1 MTHLFSSFN
10 LRNTRIR
17 NRIMV
22 SPMCQY
28 SSSDGFANEWH
39 LVHLGSR
46 AVGGAGLV
54 MTEATAVSPEGRIS
68 IDDLGL
74 WKHEHIPYLRTIT
87 SFLNDHGAI
96 PAIQLAHAGRKASH
110 SSPWKGDLLLEPDD
124 GGWEMLAPSSIP
136 FSAGSGMPKAMN
148 SRDIEKVKT
157 DFISAATRALEA
169 GFRIIEIHS
178 AHGYLLHE
186 FLSPLT
192 NKRTDEYGGS
202 FENRIRL
209 LLAIVSGI
217 RNVWPERFPLFVRI
231 SCTDWVEGG
240 WAIEDA
246 VAFAGILKE
255 NGVDLIDCSS
265 GGIIS
270 GVTIPAAPGYQVQ
283 FAERVRKEAGIAT
296 GAVGLITTAGQAE
309 KILEKG
315 QADLIIF
322 GREFLRDPYFPFHAA
337 YELGEDVRWPDQY
350 LRAKK
355 KN

>member
-1 MTHLFSSFN
+1 MSLLFTPLTLRSTT
-10 LRNTRIR
+10 LRNRF
-17 NRIMV
+17 MV
-22 SPMCQY
+22 SPMCMY
-28 SSSDGFANEWH
+28 SSDDGFANEWH
-39 LVHLGSR
+39 IVHLGSR
-46 AVGGAGLV
+46 AVGGAGIV

-87 SFLNDHGAI
+87 SFILDHGAI

-110 SSPWKGDLLLEPDD
+110 SSPWKGDHLLQADQ
-124 GGWEMLAPSSIP
+124 GGWETLAPCSIP
-136 FSAGSGMPKAMN
+136 FSAVSGKPRAMDN
-148 SRDIEKVKT
+148 QDIEKVKT
-157 DFISAATRALEA
+157 DFIAAATRALEA

-192 NKRTDEYGGS
+192 NNRNDEYGGP

-209 LLAIVSGI
+209 LLGIVSGI
-217 RNVWPERFPLFVRI
+217 RAVWPERFPLFVRI

-240 WAIEDA
+240 WTIEDS
-246 VAFAGILKE
+246 VALARILKE

-270 GVTIPAAPGYQVQ
+270 GVTIPAAPGYQVP
-283 FAERVRKEAGIAT
+283 FAERIRKEAGIAT
-296 GAVGLITTAGQAE
+296 GAVGLITTARQAE
-309 KILEKG
+309 EILEKG
-315 QADLIIF
+315 QADLILT

-337 YELGEDVRWPDQY
+337 SELGEDVRWPDQY

-355 KN
+355 KH